1 VTLIALTAGP
11 GSKTLQMKYAS
22 NAEAVFGEE
31 LKTALVL
38 TNGSMKDISC
48 TQVTAKAPARQ
59 SLPSSNLGRATEDTR
74 EHWVA

>member
-1 VTLIALTAGP
+1 LLVTLIALTAGP

-22 NAEAVFGEE
+22 KAEAVFGEE

-48 TQVTAKAPARQ
+48 T
-59 SLPSSNLGRATEDTR
+59 
-74 EHWVA
+74 